1 MELHSQASFEPAKV
15 GMLVFTLYEGRG
27 LKTRGKMD
35 NFITINMGDKY
46 QKRSASV
53 KDGRGSPY
61 FREERLIMWASAT
74 NWVDDVWLRVWDEDG
89 GANQLIGEVRF
100 SALPYMSVMPDKF
113 APQVFALTRLD
124 EDRVGPPV
132 LEESGEVVVKVS
144 TQPITPTITWGGRWT
159 TPVLPGVRARRLN
172 HNVRRVQAEFLVA
185 GTMSITVVEAKRLR
199 KSNKAVGRQDPY
211 VVLKMDG
218 KHAAYYV
225 GMQRCSVSCLV
236 LQTLH
241 EA

>member
-1 MELHSQASFEPAKV
+1 MTLLYPGDASSNMELHSQASFEPAKV

-132 LEESGEVVVKVS
+132 LEESGEVVVKVRTKS
-144 TQPITPTITWGGRWT
+144 QHVLRRQTIH
-159 TPVLPGVRARRLN
+159 VLAGVREGV
-172 HNVRRVQAEFLVA
+172 HNVPV
-185 GTMSITVVEAKRLR
+185 I
-199 KSNKAVGRQDPY
+199 
-211 VVLKMDG
+211 
-218 KHAAYYV
+218 
-225 GMQRCSVSCLV
+225 
-236 LQTLH
+236 
-241 EA
+241 